1 MGTVAS
7 KGQLRMS
14 FVRWAAVFVPLVL
27 LLGFLSGRTVAA
39 GDDNPWYAALTKPGF
54 TPADGVFPIAWSIL
68 YLLLGVAL
76 SMVLAARGARLRWPA
91 VAAFLVQFALMLA
104 WMPLFFGSHKV
115 GAALGLLVAV
125 VIVSLVTASLFWR
138 VRRTAALL
146 MLPYIAWVVFATV
159 LTFEID
165 RLNPY
170 AETLV
175 PPSGTSQMLG

>member
-1 MGTVAS
+1 
-7 KGQLRMS
+7 MS

-39 GDDNPWYAALTKPGF
+39 GSENLWYAGLAKPSF
-54 TPADGVFPIAWSIL
+54 TPPDWLFPVAWSIL
-68 YLLLGVAL
+68 YLMLGVAL

-91 VAAFLVQFALMLA
+91 VAAFALQFALALA
-104 WMPLFFGSHKV
+104 WMPLFFGAHKV
-115 GAALGLLVAV
+115 SAAVMLLVA
-125 VIVSLVTASLFWR
+125 IVAAAAVTALLFWR

-146 MLPYIAWVVFATV
+146 MLPYITWIAFAAA

-170 AETLV
+170 AETIV
-175 PPSGTSQMLG
+175 PPTGTSQMLG